1 MKLII
6 KNIIIGYSIF
16 ALSGC
21 GIQKFQRS
29 VMESMTTEVKSQSYT
44 KNQVQED
51 IDFYLKTM
59 NEVCPFPYLNTDST
73 KVDEIA
79 RIIKSKGDRN
89 GKELYLDFMELS
101 ASFNTA
107 HAYVSLPEQMLSTHF
122 AEGGRILPFT
132 LRKMENYWVVGYTG
146 DSLAQSLQDEII
158 TKINGEDVS
167 ELIESFRKYSNG
179 KNIEERE
186 KYVARDIA
194 LYLWLKEINS
204 PYEIE
209 YIDSKSGNLKNISLS
224 GYGKIVQQTNS
235 EQNSTEPSSL
245 NDYIEYKIINNDIGY
260 INFKSMLILDKNI
273 KKDFYKFLDTT
284 FEDINKKK
292 LSNLIIDLRENG
304 GGRGEYGGALLNYF
318 ADKPYSQASG
328 EVRRVSQQFKN
339 RLSQMPWLLRKIGLA
354 SADLKDYPKLPNGM
368 NRVNFDE
375 PAPLKKQKN
384 RFVGKTWV
392 LIGPRTYSAAMMT
405 ANAVEDY
412 DLGILVG
419 ESTGG
424 VPNELSDVLH
434 VKTPNSEISLLIPTT
449 LFTRAN
455 GDASDPN
462 PVMPDIEVKTTYE
475 DVEKSIDPVMNFVLK
490 KIGSDN
496 Q

>member
-1 MKLII
+1 MKHII

-21 GIQKFQRS
+21 GIQKFERS

-51 IDFYLKTM
+51 IDFYLKSM
-59 NEVCPFPYLNTDST
+59 NEMCPFPYLNTDST
-73 KVDEIA
+73 KVYEIA
-79 RIIKSKGDRN
+79 RRIKSKGDRN

-107 HAYVSLPEQMLSTHF
+107 HTSINPPKQMLSTYF
-122 AEGGRILPFT
+122 ARGGRVLPFT
-132 LRKMENYWVVGYTG
+132 LRKMENDWVVSYIA
-146 DSLAQSLQDEII
+146 DSSAQSLQDEII
-158 TKINGEDVS
+158 TKINGEDIS
-167 ELIESFRKYSNG
+167 DLIESFRKYSNG
-179 KNIEERE
+179 KDIEERE
-186 KYVARDIA
+186 KYIA
-194 LYLWLKEINS
+194 QEIAFYLWLDEINA

-209 YIDSKSGNLKNISLS
+209 YIDSKSGNRKKTSLS
-224 GYGKIVQQTNS
+224 GYGKINS
-235 EQNSTEPSSL
+235 EQNSTETSSL
-245 NDYIEYKIINNDIGY
+245 NDYIEYKMINNDIGY
-260 INFKSMLILDKNI
+260 INFKSMLILDNNI

-284 FEDINKKK
+284 FEDINQKK
-292 LSNLIIDLRENG
+292 LSNLIIDLRENS
-304 GGRGEYGGALLNYF
+304 GGRGEYGDALLNYF
-318 ADKPYSQASG
+318 ADKPYSQSSG

-339 RLSQMPWLLRKIGLA
+339 YISQMPWLLRKIALA

-392 LIGPRTYSAAMMT
+392 LIGPWTYSAAMMT
-405 ANAVEDY
+405 ANAVEDH

-419 ESTGG
+419 EPTGG
-424 VPNELSDVLH
+424 VPNELSDVLC
-434 VKTPNSEISLLIPTT
+434 VKTPNSEISLLIPST

-475 DVEKSIDPVMNFVLK
+475 DEEKSIDPVMNFVLK